1 MSLSTGDKST
11 VTKRD
16 LATRVRAAV
25 KPQIKLQQAEITELI
40 TQTLDA
46 IRDALSRGQTVEL
59 RNFGVFK
66 IETRKERVG
75 RNPKNPDV
83 DIQIPERAVV
93 KFRPGKEMKEQLLNI
108 SPSKIV
114 DSTES
119 SNKILI

>member
-16 LATRVRAAV
+16 LAIRVRAAV
-25 KPQIKLQQAEITELI
+25 RPQIKLQQAEITELI

-46 IRDALSRGQTVEL
+46 IRDSLSRGQTVEL

-83 DIQIPERAVV
+83 DIQIPERSVV
-93 KFRPGKEMKEQLLNI
+93 KFRPGKEMKELLLNI
-108 SPSKIV
+108 PPSKSV
-114 DSTES
+114 NSTES
-119 SNKILI
+119 SNKF

>member
-1 MSLSTGDKST
+1 MSLSKGDKST

-16 LATRVRAAV
+16 LAIRVRAAV
-25 KPQIKLQQAEITELI
+25 RPQIKLQQAEITELI

-46 IRDALSRGQTVEL
+46 IRDSLSRGQTVEL

-83 DIQIPERAVV
+83 DIQIPERSVV
-93 KFRPGKEMKEQLLNI
+93 KFRPGKEMKQLLLNI
-108 SPSKIV
+108 SPSKID

-119 SNKILI
+119 SNKL

>member
-1 MSLSTGDKST
+1 MSLSTRDKST

-46 IRDALSRGQTVEL
+46 IRDSLSRGQTVEL

-83 DIQIPERAVV
+83 DIQIPERSVV
-93 KFRPGKEMKEQLLNI
+93 KFRPGKEMKQLLLNI
-108 SPSKIV
+108 SPSQID

-119 SNKILI
+119 SNKL

>member
-1 MSLSTGDKST
+1 MSLSKGDKST

-16 LATRVRAAV
+16 LAIRVRASV
-25 KPQIKLQQAEITELI
+25 RPQIKLQQAEITELI

-46 IRDALSRGQTVEL
+46 IRDSLSRGQTVEL

-83 DIQIPERAVV
+83 DIQIPERSVV
-93 KFRPGKEMKEQLLNI
+93 KFRPGKEMKQLLLNI
-108 SPSKIV
+108 SPSKID

-119 SNKILI
+119 SNKL

>member
-83 DIQIPERAVV
+83 DIQIPERSVV
-93 KFRPGKEMKEQLLNI
+93 KFRPGKEMKQLLLNI
-108 SPSKIV
+108 SPSKID

-119 SNKILI
+119 SNKL

>member
-16 LATRVRAAV
+16 LAIRVRAAV
-25 KPQIKLQQAEITELI
+25 RPQIKLQQAEITELI

-46 IRDALSRGQTVEL
+46 IRDSLSRGQTVEL

-83 DIQIPERAVV
+83 DIQIPERSVV
-93 KFRPGKEMKEQLLNI
+93 KFRPGKEMKELLLNI
-108 SPSKIV
+108 PPSKIV

-119 SNKILI
+119 SNKS

>member
-1 MSLSTGDKST
+1 MSLSKGDKST

-16 LATRVRAAV
+16 LAIRVRAAV
-25 KPQIKLQQAEITELI
+25 RPQIKLQQAEITELI

-46 IRDALSRGQTVEL
+46 IRDSLSRGQTVEL

-83 DIQIPERAVV
+83 DIQIPERSVV
-93 KFRPGKEMKEQLLNI
+93 KFRPGKEMKELLLNI
-108 SPSKIV
+108 PPSKSIN
-114 DSTES
+114 STES
-119 SNKILI
+119 SNKF